1 MGSVKLRNVEKKVM
15 LLAESGVYKYTTQ
28 VQLKILTILWRDEQS
43 YSLYRETIK
52 PKYFSKSIHIDL
64 CRIIFD
70 YREKYGSSP
79 TLDALVEET
88 VSMCEK
94 TKSKQKLEDDYL
106 DTIAQMAEI
115 ELHDIEYIK
124 DKILSFGKRQALVDA
139 VLESANILEKK
150 PDTQYNQI
158 EKLVKDAM
166 LVGEDVNDLGLDLYD
181 GIEERFL
188 GYLNDDDV
196 IERIPTG
203 MEMLDSCLG
212 GGVGRG
218 ELCVVIAPP
227 GKGKTTTLISMASQ
241 AVEEGYNVLHVSL
254 ENNEKQILRNYDVRL
269 LKKNLD
275 YIKSNVDKSI
285 AALFNIKK
293 FKRGKLKIKKYPTKS
308 ATITTIRG
316 LLDQLKVVEDFVPDV
331 LVVDYGMILKPE
343 RNYQDKRSGIEE
355 IYESLRA
362 LGDEYNCAI
371 YTAAQGN
378 RGSLS
383 KKIVTTADLAECFS
397 IANTAD
403 ICVALCQT
411 TKEKSQGI
419 MRGFL
424 AKNRDNPDGMILK
437 GRILYDIK
445 KIEFS
450 ETVEPDETDEEDE
463 ENWEE

>member
-1 MGSVKLRNVEKKVM
+1 M
-15 LLAESGVYKYTTQ
+15 AESGVYKYTTQ
-28 VQLKILTILWRDEQS
+28 VQLKILTLLWRDEQS
-43 YSLYRETIK
+43 YNLYRETIK

-70 YREKYGSSP
+70 YHEKYGVSP
-79 TLDALVEET
+79 TLDVLVEET
-88 VSMCEK
+88 TQMCEK

-106 DTIAQMAEI
+106 ETVAQMSEM

-139 VLESANILEKK
+139 VLESAEILEKQ

-166 LVGEDVNDLGLDLYD
+166 LVGEDVNDLGLDVYEN
-181 GIEERFL
+181 IEERFQS
-188 GYLNDDDV
+188 YTEDEDV

-203 MEMLDSCLG
+203 MVELDKCLG

-227 GKGKTTTLISMASQ
+227 GKGKTTTLISMAAQ

-254 ENNEKQILRNYDVRL
+254 ENNEKQILRNYDLRL

-275 YIKSNVDKSI
+275 YIRDNVDKSI
-285 AALFNIKK
+285 AAMFNIKK

-308 ATITTIRG
+308 ATITTIRC

-355 IYESLRA
+355 IYENLRA

-403 ICVALCQT
+403 ICFALCQT
-411 TKEKSQGI
+411 MKEKSQGI

-424 AKNRDNPDGMILK
+424 AKNRDNPDGMVLK
-437 GRILYDIK
+437 GKILYDIK
-445 KIEFS
+445 KVEFDEVVEQDEDSDS
-450 ETVEPDETDEEDE
+450 EDDNDG
-463 ENWEE
+463 ENWE